1 MMIFI
6 GQLIINKMDQDYM
19 LLLKIYKIKIKFFKF
34 KNNRQIN
41 LLLKLSVEK
50 FQKYRMEEL
59 IKEHILY
66 KVKIKNKNIKFGN

>member
-50 FQKYRMEEL
+50 F
-59 IKEHILY
+59 
-66 KVKIKNKNIKFGN
+66 